1 MASEHRMIRATLAAV
16 LLCGSLAAT
25 AAPAPPPATG
35 PRLTDDQF
43 FALVDVSH
51 PDLAEVKA
59 AIARSD
65 WPAAK
70 HAFAEHFRNR
80 QAPRWGLDPRAIG
93 RDPKFRSSGAENA
106 LKHRF
111 TSIGIPWQFGD
122 KIDWAFN
129 PTTQPDSRW
138 PRNHEWTWQLSRHA
152 MWLDLARAFYATGDE
167 KFAREFVAELQSWV
181 RDCPVPLDKPANVAY
196 SRWRT
201 IEAGI
206 RTGTVWPG
214 VFPRFLA
221 AKAFDDD
228 ALVLML
234 KSFVEHAQYLTKFHR
249 QGNWLT
255 MEANGLYHVGA
266 LFPEFTD
273 ARLWRETA
281 LGRLYRELDAQVYP
295 DGAQIE
301 LAPGYHGVALRNF
314 LGPVELVSQTGCE
327 VPGDYLAKMERMFGY
342 FLDSMQPNRTT
353 PPLNDSGAGSV
364 KSYLERGAKLF
375 PQRADFRWVASD
387 GKEGKPPNRTS
398 CELPY
403 AGQFIMRSG
412 WDRNALWLCMDGGP
426 FGFGHQ
432 HEDKLSVILT
442 AFGRP
447 LLVEGGTYT
456 YDASDW
462 RRYVLSSRAHNVVL
476 VDGLEQ
482 NRRKSPSETFVVKKP
497 LPHVWESNATF
508 DHAAAVYE
516 EGWGPKAQRLV
527 RQTRHVFYLKPDL
540 IIIADELEPRDG
552 KTHICET
559 LFHLDAENAAVDGLR
574 VATQNPGPNLTVL
587 AFGADSV
594 KLVKGQKAPVV
605 QGWLP
610 SHSGGYGGIRP
621 IPTAIYRKEASGK
634 VTLLYALYS
643 TAGAAACPVESVEL
657 MADRLTVRLTDDNER
672 TIRFQRLVAQN
683 NK

>member
-1 MASEHRMIRATLAAV
+1 M
-16 LLCGSLAAT
+16 
-25 AAPAPPPATG
+25 
-35 PRLTDDQF
+35 
-43 FALVDVSH
+43 VDVSR
-51 PDLAEVKA
+51 PDLAEVRAAVAKA
-59 AIARSD
+59 D

-70 HAFAEHFRNR
+70 HAFAEHIRNR
-80 QAPRWGLDPRAIG
+80 QMPGWGLDPRAIG
-93 RDPKFRSSGAENA
+93 RDPRFRVSRAENA

-129 PTTQPDSRW
+129 PTTQPGSKW
-138 PRNHEWTWQLSRHA
+138 PRNHEWTWQLSRHP
-152 MWLDLARAFYATGDE
+152 MWVDLSRAFYATGNE
-167 KFAREFVAELQSWV
+167 KYAREFVAELQSWV
-181 RDCPVPLDKPANVAY
+181 HDCPVPLNAPANVAY

-206 RTGTVWPG
+206 RAGTVWPE

-228 ALVLML
+228 DLVLMV
-234 KSFVEHAQYLTKFHR
+234 KSFVEHAQYLTKFHM

-314 LGPVELVSQTGCE
+314 LGPVKLASQTGFA
-327 VPGDYLAKMERMFGY
+327 VPPDYLARMEKMFGY
-342 FLDSMQPNRTT
+342 FLDSMQPGRTT

-364 KSYLERGAKLF
+364 MSYLKEGAKLF
-375 PQRADFRWVASD
+375 PQRADFRWVVTD
-387 GKEGKPPNRTS
+387 GKEGKPPGHTS
-398 CELPY
+398 HEFPY
-403 AGQFIMRSG
+403 ASQFIMRNG

-456 YDASDW
+456 YDASQW
-462 RRYVLSSRAHNVVL
+462 RRYVLSSRAHNLVL

-482 NRRKSPSETFVVKKP
+482 NRRKEPRRTFVVKTP
-497 LPHVWESNATF
+497 LPHVWESNDTF
-508 DHAAAVYE
+508 DHAAAVYD
-516 EGWGPKAQRLV
+516 EGWGPAARRLV
-527 RQTRHVFYLKPDL
+527 RQIRHVFYLKPDL
-540 IIIADELEPRDG
+540 FIVADELEPKDG
-552 KTHICET
+552 KPHSYEA
-559 LFHLDAENAAVDGLR
+559 LFHLDAQNATVDGLR
-574 VATQNPGPNLTVL
+574 VATENSGPNLTVL
-587 AFGADSV
+587 GFGPDSV
-594 KLVKGQKAPVV
+594 KIVKGQKEPVV

-610 SHSGGYGGIRP
+610 DRAGGYGGIRP
-621 IPTAIYRKEASGK
+621 ISTAIYRKEVSGN
-634 VTLLYALYS
+634 VTLLYALCP
-643 TAGAAACPVESVEL
+643 TAKAAACPVKTVAL
-657 MADRLTVRLTDDNER
+657 LGDTLTVCLTNGADK
-672 TIRFQRLVAQN
+672 TIHFQRLALSGAQ
-683 NK
+683 

>member
-1 MASEHRMIRATLAAV
+1 MIRATIAAV
-16 LLCGSLAAT
+16 LLGGCFTAT
-25 AAPAPPPATG
+25 AAPTPPPATG
-35 PRLTDDQF
+35 PRLNDEQF
-43 FALVDVSH
+43 FALVDVSRSE
-51 PDLAEVKA
+51 LAGIKA
-59 AIARSD
+59 AIAKSD

-70 HAFAEHFRNR
+70 HAFAEHLRNR
-80 QAPRWGLDPRAIG
+80 QTPRWGLDPLAVG
-93 RDPKFRSSGAENA
+93 RDPRFRSTGAENA

-111 TSIGIPWQFGD
+111 TSIGIPWQCGD

-129 PTTQPDSRW
+129 PTTQPDSKW

-167 KFAREFVAELQSWV
+167 KYAREFVAELQSWV
-181 RDCPVPLDKPANVAY
+181 QDCPVPLDAPANVAF

-206 RTGTVWPG
+206 RTGTVWPE

-228 ALVLML
+228 ALVLMV

-249 QGNWLT
+249 EGNWLT

-266 LFPEFTD
+266 LFPEFTQ
-273 ARLWRETA
+273 AKVWRETA
-281 LGRLYRELDAQVYP
+281 LGRLYRELDVQVYP

-314 LGPVELVSQTGCE
+314 LGPVELVSQTGFE
-327 VPGDYLAKMERMFGY
+327 VPGDYLTKMEKMFAY

-353 PPLNDSGAGSV
+353 PPLNDSDAGSV
-364 KSYLERGAKLF
+364 VSYLEQGAKLF

-387 GKEGKPPNRTS
+387 GKEGQPPDQTS
-398 CELPY
+398 HEFPY

-412 WDRNALWLCMDGGP
+412 WGRDAFWLCMDGGP

-456 YDASDW
+456 YDASEW
-462 RRYVLSSRAHNVVL
+462 RRYVFSSRAHNVVL
-476 VDGLEQ
+476 ADGLDQ
-482 NRRKSPSETFVVKKP
+482 NRRKEPKATFVVKTP
-497 LPHVWESNATF
+497 LPHVWESNDTF

-516 EGWGPKAQRLV
+516 EGWGPQARRLV

-540 IIIADELEPRDG
+540 FIIADELEPRDG
-552 KTHICET
+552 KAHTYET
-559 LFHLDAENAAVDGLR
+559 LFHLDAENAVVDGLR
-574 VATQNPGPNLTVL
+574 IATQNAGPNLTVL

-594 KLVKGQKAPVV
+594 KIVKGQKEPVV

-610 SHSGGYGGIRP
+610 DHAGGYGGIRP
-621 IPTAIYRKEASGK
+621 IPTAIYRKEASGN
-634 VTLLYALYS
+634 VTLLYALCS
-643 TAGAAACPVESVEL
+643 TAKAAACSVESAEFL
-657 MADRLTVRLTDDNER
+657 ADRLTVCLTDGTEKK
-672 TIRFQRLVAQN
+672 IQFQRLVSVTT
-683 NK
+683 K

>member
-1 MASEHRMIRATLAAV
+1 MIRTTFATV
-16 LLCGSLAAT
+16 LLCGWFTAT
-25 AAPAPPPATG
+25 AATEPSPAAG
-35 PRLTDDQF
+35 PRLTDEQF
-43 FALVDVSH
+43 FTLVDVSR
-51 PDLAEVKA
+51 PDLAGVKA
-59 AIARSD
+59 AIATSD

-70 HAFAEHFRNR
+70 HAFAEHLRNR
-80 QAPRWGLDPRAIG
+80 QSPRWGLDPRAVG
-93 RDPKFRSSGAENA
+93 REPRLRGTGAENA
-106 LKHRF
+106 IKHRF

-129 PTTQPDSRW
+129 PTTQPDSKW
-138 PRNHEWTWQLSRHA
+138 PRNHEWTWQLSRHP

-167 KFAREFVAELQSWV
+167 KYAREFVAELQSWV
-181 RDCPVPLDKPANVAY
+181 HDCPVPLDAPANVAF

-206 RTGTVWPG
+206 RTGTVWPE
-214 VFPRFLA
+214 VFPRFLV

-228 ALVLML
+228 ALVLMV

-249 QGNWLT
+249 EGNWLT

-273 ARLWRETA
+273 AKLWRETA
-281 LGRLYRELDAQVYP
+281 LGRLYRELDVQVYP

-314 LGPVELVSQTGCE
+314 LGPVELVPQTGFE
-327 VPGDYLAKMERMFGY
+327 VPGDYLAKMEKMFAY
-342 FLDSMQPNRTT
+342 FLNSMQPDRTT

-364 KSYLERGAKLF
+364 KSHLEEGARLF
-375 PQRADFRWVASD
+375 PQRADFRWIATD
-387 GKEGKPPNRTS
+387 GKEGKPPDHTS
-398 CELPY
+398 HEFPY
-403 AGQFIMRSG
+403 AGQFILRNG
-412 WDRNALWLCMDGGP
+412 WARGALWLCMDGGP

-432 HEDKLSVILT
+432 HEDKLSVILS

-456 YDASDW
+456 YDASEW
-462 RRYVLSSRAHNVVL
+462 RRYVLSSRAHNVVF

-482 NRRKSPSETFVVKKP
+482 NRRKEPNKTFVVKTP

-516 EGWGPKAQRLV
+516 EGWGPEARRSV

-540 IIIADELEPRDG
+540 FIIADELEPTDG
-552 KTHICET
+552 KAHTYDT
-559 LFHLDAENAAVDGLR
+559 LFHLDAENAAADGLR

-594 KLVKGQKAPVV
+594 KIVKGQKEPAV

-610 SHSGGYGGIRP
+610 SRSGGYGGIRP
-621 IPTAIYRKEASGK
+621 IPTAIYHKEASGN
-634 VTLLYALYS
+634 VTLLYALCPTAKE
-643 TAGAAACPVESVEL
+643 TAGPVKS
-657 MADRLTVRLTDDNER
+657 ADLSGNRLQVRLTDGTEKS
-672 TIRFQRLVAQN
+672 IQFQRLAPQRT
-683 NK
+683 K

>member
-1 MASEHRMIRATLAAV
+1 MIRATLAAV
-16 LLCGSLAAT
+16 LLCGCFTAT
-25 AAPAPPPATG
+25 AAPAPAPVTG
-35 PRLTDDQF
+35 PRLTDEQF
-43 FALVDVSH
+43 FALVDVSR
-51 PDLAEVKA
+51 PDLAGVKA
-59 AIARSD
+59 AIAKSD

-70 HAFAEHFRNR
+70 HALAEHFRT
-80 QAPRWGLDPRAIG
+80 QQTSRWGLDPRAVG
-93 RDPKFRSSGAENA
+93 REPRFRSSGADNA

-122 KIDWAFN
+122 QIDWAFN
-129 PTTQPDSRW
+129 PTTQPDSKW

-167 KFAREFVAELQSWV
+167 KYAREFVAELQSWEH
-181 RDCPVPLDKPANVAY
+181 DCPVPLDAPANVAF

-206 RTGTVWPG
+206 RTGSVWPD
-214 VFPRFLA
+214 VFARFLA
-221 AKAFDDD
+221 AKAFDDN
-228 ALVLML
+228 ALVLMV
-234 KSFVEHAQYLTKFHR
+234 KSFVEHAQYLTKFHM

-273 ARLWRETA
+273 AKLWRETA
-281 LGRLYRELDAQVYP
+281 LDRLYRELDVQVYP

-314 LGPVELVSQTGCE
+314 LGPLELVSQTGFD
-327 VPGDYLAKMERMFGY
+327 VPPDYLAKMEKMFAY
-342 FLDSMQPNRTT
+342 FLNSMQPNRTT
-353 PPLNDSGAGSV
+353 PPLNDSGAGGV
-364 KSYLERGAKLF
+364 MSYLEEGAKLF
-375 PQRADFRWVASD
+375 PQRADFRWVATE
-387 GKEGKPPNRTS
+387 GREGKPPEHTAH
-398 CELPY
+398 EFPY
-403 AGQFIMRSG
+403 AGQFIMRTG
-412 WDRNALWLCMDGGP
+412 WDRNALWVCMDGGP

-447 LLVEGGTYT
+447 LLVEGGVYT
-456 YDASDW
+456 YDASEW
-462 RRYVLSSRAHNVVL
+462 RRYVLSSRAHNVVF

-482 NRRKSPSETFVVKKP
+482 NRRRSPTATFVVKTP

-540 IIIADELEPRDG
+540 FIIADELEPRDG
-552 KTHICET
+552 KAHTYET
-559 LFHLDAENAAVDGLR
+559 LFHLDAENAAADGLR
-574 VATQNPGPNLTVL
+574 VATQNSGPNLTVQ

-594 KLVKGQKAPVV
+594 KIVKGQKEPAV

-610 SHSGGYGGIRP
+610 DHAGGYGGIRP
-621 IPTAIYRKEASGK
+621 IPTAIYRKEASGN
-634 VTLLYALYS
+634 VTLLYALCP
-643 TAGAAACPVESVEL
+643 TAKAAACSVESAEFL
-657 MADRLTVRLTDDNER
+657 ADRLTVRLTDGTEK
-672 TIRFQRLVAQN
+672 TVQFQRLASVTT
-683 NK
+683 K